1 MRSCLLTIMKVCTR
15 SQLERIT
22 GSGRIQ
28 KKKHA
33 GPKCALVRA
42 RKSHPAGPQQHTTHL
57 PFFSLI
63 LRNNSLHSFFISS
76 LLLRLPKTP
85 QAGLKLS
92 FRPSPPLR
100 RSREPHGS
108 LCRGP
113 EALSEVGTEM
123 VCPQLMP
130 PRHQNHPMVSMTLYS
145 SSATVRGLP

>member
-1 MRSCLLTIMKVCTR
+1 MRSCLLTIMKVYTR

-33 GPKCALVRA
+33 GPKCAVVRA
-42 RKSHPAGPQQHTTHL
+42 RKSHSAGPQLHTTYL
-57 PFFSLI
+57 PFSLI
-63 LRNNSLHSFFISS
+63 LRNNSLHFFFA
-76 LLLRLPKTP
+76 PPPAKTP

>member
-42 RKSHPAGPQQHTTHL
+42 RKSHPAGPQQHTTYF

-63 LRNNSLHSFFISS
+63 LRNNSLHFSFPLCSS
-76 LLLRLPKTP
+76 AYPRPLKPALSFPFALLLHYGGVESLTTP
-85 QAGLKLS
+85 YAEGQK
-92 FRPSPPLR
+92 PSARWGRKWCVP
-100 RSREPHGS
+100 SS
-108 LCRGP
+108 
-113 EALSEVGTEM
+113 
-123 VCPQLMP
+123 CPRAIRTIP
-130 PRHQNHPMVSMTLYS
+130 WCP
-145 SSATVRGLP
+145 